1 MLDAYDAR
9 KLDEARTIAPRTRAW
24 VHPGTGETRLYIN
37 NVAEIIRE
45 RSTSIKAYIAADD
58 EVVVQYAQ
66 RQATADLIVAS
77 VEAHRTPAAAVPETM
92 GGDRVG
98 QWSRAE
104 FTRLWEQGEL

>member
-1 MLDAYDAR
+1 MLDTYEAR
-9 KLDEARTIAPRTRAW
+9 KLEEAKAIAPNTRAW
-24 VHPGTGETRLYIN
+24 VHPSTGETRLYIN

-45 RSTSIKAYIAADD
+45 RSTSIKAYIAADG
-58 EVVVQYAQ
+58 EVVIQNAK